1 MTPTPLSI
9 STQVSSAKPD
19 AIFYAGYF
27 AEAAP
32 LVTELRSAGVTAT
45 FVAAD
50 GVTTHS
56 SSSRPGRPLRVR
68 S

>member
-1 MTPTPLSI
+1 MTPTPLSAI
-9 STQVSSAKPD
+9 LTQVSSAKPD

-32 LVTELRSAGVTAT
+32 LVTQLRSAGVTAT

-50 GVTTHS
+50 GVNPDLS
-56 SSSRPGRPLRVR
+56 PLG
-68 S
+68 